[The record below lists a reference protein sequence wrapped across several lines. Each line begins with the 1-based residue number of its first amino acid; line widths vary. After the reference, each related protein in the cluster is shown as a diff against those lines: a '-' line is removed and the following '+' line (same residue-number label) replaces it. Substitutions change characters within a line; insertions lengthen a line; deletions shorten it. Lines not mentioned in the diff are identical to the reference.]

1 MNELVTNLFKSLI
14 DNGYKYITSVSNTF
28 IAFKV
33 NDKHY
38 SIGLTNSKYKEVEP
52 IKFESTREGF
62 NLIPYNP
69 PTDIHETNETVFV
82 ICYEFRQMHV
92 KLSRVEQAEYLDKI
106 EALANKWFEDQ
117 MISTIN
123 IIENDTFEDSVD

>member
-14 DNGYKYITSVSNTF
+14 DNGYKYITNVSKNL
-28 IAFKV
+28 INFKINNQYYTVMFV
-33 NDKHY
+33 N
-38 SIGLTNSKYKEVEP
+38 SEYKEVEP
-52 IKFESTREGF
+52 IKFEVTNSIFWFGC
-62 NLIPYNP
+62 NSYINNNK
-69 PTDIHETNETVFV
+69 TNECVFV
-82 ICYEFRQMHV
+82 IYFNDRQMHV
-92 KLSRVEQAEYLDKI
+92 KLSRVEHAEYLDKI

>member
-14 DNGYKYITSVSNTF
+14 DNGYKYITNVSNTS
-28 IAFKV
+28 IDFKV
-33 NDKHY
+33 NDRYY
-38 SIGLTNSKYKEVEP
+38 SIMLTNFEYKEVKP
-52 IKFESTREGF
+52 IKFTATKFSFTCNSF
-62 NLIPYNP
+62 
-69 PTDIHETNETVFV
+69 TDFHVTNETVFV
-82 ICYEFRQMHV
+82 IYFNDRQMHV
-92 KLSRVEQAEYLDKI
+92 KLSRVEHAEYLDKI